1 MLYGLIAGKICA
13 QYLEVV
19 DFNIAFCLDYLKS
32 LLLMI
37 CIKQTPSFETHVT
50 LNSLSIFNIGTAYL
64 MGNGMNFLGM
74 GWGWVAANGDGMG
87 MGSKLTG
94 WGGDREIFVGMG
106 LISTLY
112 FLLVCYSNCVHKRRR
127 FSDIR
132 LQKCRDIDID
142 YSYSVLLHY
151 LAEHE

>member
-64 MGNGMNFLGM
+64 MGNGMNFMGM
-74 GWGWVAANGDGMG
+74 GWGWVAANGDGVKADG
-87 MGSKLTG
+87 MG
-94 WGGDREIFVGMG
+94 WGRGNFCGDGAVIHYCV
-106 LISTLY
+106 TLY